1 MKKNKIIL
9 MVITSFVAIIS
20 CNQIKEDKRVLIK
33 GANDSLLVI
42 NIPTASCENC
52 QNVIEGGLQNEKGIK
67 QSLLNL
73 NTKNV
78 SIVYDPAITSPELIK
93 TTVTQ
98 LTYKMPCK

>member
-1 MKKNKIIL
+1 MKKNKIVLI
-9 MVITSFVAIIS
+9 VITAFFAITS
-20 CNQIKEDKRVLIK
+20 CNQIKEDKRVLIR

-42 NIPTASCENC
+42 NIPKASCENC

-78 SIVYDPAITSPELIK
+78 SIVYDPTIASPQVIK
-93 TTVTQ
+93 ATVTQ